1 MQRLNKIVGFSNFTD
16 LSYSE
21 EGLILQY
28 KHRTDQEINFSEI
41 DQIYI
46 KRYNLHPVIELA
58 FIGAPFF
65 LTYLV
70 AQYTASE
77 ILTLASL
84 FTIPP
89 VLISVINCKWYRFI
103 IRLKNG
109 RSFSKKVS
117 NFTKTENVLTL
128 EKVCSKILYYKASGL
143 LST

>member
-1 MQRLNKIVGFSNFTD
+1 MQILYKIGSVSNFSD
-16 LSYSE
+16 LTYSE
-21 EGLILQY
+21 EGLILKY
-28 KHRTDQEINFSEI
+28 KNRSDQEIDFSEVE
-41 DQIYI
+41 QIYI

-58 FIGAPFF
+58 CIGAPFLLTF
-65 LTYLV
+65 LV
-70 AQYTASE
+70 EQYTASE

-84 FTIPP
+84 FTIPT